1 MWDEFYG
8 YKGKQNYLE
17 NYLNTIRYNYQT
29 LVDNGQIDD
38 IELNVYISILGY
50 INKIISYISKI

>member
-38 IELNVYISILGY
+38 IELNVYTSILGY